1 MAELLS
7 TQDVE
12 EIAHL
17 ARLRLS
23 DPEIES
29 LRGELS
35 SILQHMDA
43 LRSLDTT
50 GVEPMTHAVPMTLR
64 LRLDVVAES
73 LPVEVALEQAPVHAS
88 EHFSVPSIL
97 ESDPGESS

>member
-1 MAELLS
+1 MAEFLS
-7 TQDVE
+7 TQDVA

-50 GVEPMTHAVPMTLR
+50 GVEPMTHAVPMALR
-64 LRLDVVAES
+64 LRPDVVAAS
-73 LPVEVALEQAPVHAS
+73 LPVEVALEQAPAHAG

-97 ESDPGESS
+97 ESDPGDPS